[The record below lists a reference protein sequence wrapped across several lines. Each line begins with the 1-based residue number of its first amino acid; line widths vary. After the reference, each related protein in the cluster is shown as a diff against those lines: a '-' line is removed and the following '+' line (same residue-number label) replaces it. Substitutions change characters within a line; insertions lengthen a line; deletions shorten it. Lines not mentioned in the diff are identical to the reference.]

1 MKLLSGYRIDLRREV
16 ERRQSLSLGKVD
28 ENCCPPYLGLG
39 LHVSLGGREIFGRHH
54 HQGVL
59 HLPPF
64 DIFYA
69 YLFFNLILS
78 INNNQFFNISI
89 HN

>member
-1 MKLLSGYRIDLRREV
+1 MKLLSGYRIDLKREV
-16 ERRQSLSLGKVD
+16 ERRQSLSLGKVG
-28 ENCCPPYLGLG
+28 ENCCPAYLDLG

-69 YLFFNLILS
+69 YLFFNYFLS
-78 INNNQFFNISI
+78 INNYQLYYISI
-89 HN
+89 Y